1 MLKGWERSMKAS
13 YYGMSEH
20 EHHRLSSPEHSGQC
34 KHRLI
39 DIAPIVSVR
48 VEGGYKSRCLLCGVI
63 GPVRS
68 NSQAAR
74 GMLLDQLVVGA
85 EE

>member
-1 MLKGWERSMKAS
+1 MLKGWDRSQRAS
-13 YYGMSEH
+13 SGMSEH
-20 EHHRLSSPEHSGQC
+20 EHHRASSPEHSGRC

-39 DIAPIVSVR
+39 NIEPIVSVR
-48 VEGGYKSRCLLCGVI
+48 VEGGYKSRCLLCGLI
-63 GPVRS
+63 GPTRS

-74 GMLLDQLVVGA
+74 GVLLDQLVGA

>member
-1 MLKGWERSMKAS
+1 MRKGWERSKKAS
-13 YYGMSEH
+13 PGMSEH
-20 EHHRLSSPEHSGQC
+20 EHHRASSFEHSGRC

-39 DIAPIVSVR
+39 DIVPIVSVR
-48 VEGGYKSRCLLCGVI
+48 VEGGYKSRCLLCGTI
-63 GPVRS
+63 GPTRS

-74 GMLLDQLVVGA
+74 GVLLDQLVGA